1 MAGFILGQ
9 KNNQSQMYDEA
20 GNLMPVTVIDTAPCY
35 LIDVKTPETSGYFA
49 VKLAFGTVKNIAKPV
64 QGELKKAGI
73 EAPLHFLK
81 EIRIYSDAKEIVA
94 IEEEGK
100 RGVQIGDQKI
110 FIGEQVKPSAIFK
123 AGDVVDVS
131 GTSRGKGFQ
140 GVVKRHGFRGGPK
153 THGQS
158 DRHRAPGSIGSNT
171 TPGRVF
177 KGTRMAGQT
186 GNARITVQNLKVV
199 ATDENSITVKG
210 LIPGYKTGYVEV
222 KTHGI

>member
-1 MAGFILGQ
+1 MAGLLGTKVGMTSIFGDEGAIVPCTLIQVGPCVVTQ
-9 KNNQSQMYDEA
+9 KKSKDKDGYDAIQLGYGEKKEKNTTKPMKKHFEKSGA
-20 GNLMPVTVIDTAPCY
+20 SPKSVLAEFKGMDNLNV
-35 LIDVKTPETSGYFA
+35 
-49 VKLAFGTVKNIAKPV
+49 
-64 QGELKKAGI
+64 
-73 EAPLHFLK
+73 
-81 EIRIYSDAKEIVA
+81 
-94 IEEEGK
+94 
-100 RGVQIGDQKI
+100 
-110 FIGEQVKPSAIFK
+110 
-123 AGDVVDVS
+123 GDVVTSELIKEGDKIAIV
-131 GTSRGKGFQ
+131 GTSKGKGFQ

-199 ATDENSITVKG
+199 SADENSITVKG